1 MEVLVVSGLKIALG
15 IIYLIICAALVIIVM
30 LQESN
35 EGNASAITGQGS
47 ESFYSKNKSSN
58 KKAFMSKLTIMFG
71 VLFAVVAIALTVV
84 FSL

>member
-1 MEVLVVSGLKIALG
+1 MEVLIVSGLKIALG

>member
-1 MEVLVVSGLKIALG
+1 MSGLKIALG

>member
-1 MEVLVVSGLKIALG
+1 MGVLKVVLG
-15 IIYLIICAALVIIVM
+15 IIYLIICAALVVIVM

-58 KKAFMSKLTIMFG
+58 KKAFMSKLTIVLG
-71 VLFAVVAIALTVV
+71 VLFAVSAIALTVV
-84 FSL
+84 LSL

>member
-1 MEVLVVSGLKIALG
+1 MGVIKVVFG
-15 IIYLIICAALVIIVM
+15 IVYLIICAALVVIVM

-58 KKAFMSKLTIMFG
+58 KKAFMSKLTIALGVMF
-71 VLFAVVAIALTVV
+71 AAAAIAFTVIL
-84 FSL
+84 SL

>member
-1 MEVLVVSGLKIALG
+1 MGVLKVILG
-15 IIYLIICAALVIIVM
+15 IIYLIICAALVVIVM

-58 KKAFMSKLTIMFG
+58 KKAFLSKLTIVLG
-71 VLFAVVAIALTVV
+71 VLFAVAAIAFTIVIAL
-84 FSL
+84 